1 MQLPVSDLTATGS
14 ISVAFRKLN
23 ITDFHAACDFVHQ
36 LPYGR
41 NTSRS
46 DFTLVLSE
54 KQGTCSSKHALLAL
68 LAEENALQNVE
79 LIVGIYLLSEETNP
93 QAATVLAK
101 YKLTNLP
108 ECHVYLRYKGKRY
121 DFTFPSQSIAAIE
134 NKIVREQRIEPQQVI
149 DWKIVIHKDYLT
161 RWLARNPSIAY
172 DLNQI
177 WAIREEIIAQLV

>member
-1 MQLPVSDLTATGS
+1 MQLPVSELTATGS
-14 ISVAFRKLN
+14 ISAAFQKLT
-23 ITDFHAACDFVHQ
+23 ITDFHAACHYVHQ

-41 NTSRS
+41 NASRR
-46 DFTLVLSE
+46 DCMLVLSE

-93 QAATVLAK
+93 QATPILKK
-101 YKLTNLP
+101 YGLVNLP

-121 DFTFPSQSIAAIE
+121 DFTFPSHSNAAFE
-134 NKIVREQRIEPQQVI
+134 SKIVREQRIEPQQVI

-161 RWLARNPSIAY
+161 RWLARNPSIPY
-172 DLNQI
+172 DINQI
-177 WAIREEIIAQLV
+177 WEIREEIIAQLV